1 MKLIW
6 SPRSECELA
15 SIVAYISEDNLD
27 AALELDYHITNS
39 AERLTDFPKLGKP
52 GRIPGT
58 RELIVHEHYL
68 LVYEIMNDELQILSV
83 LHTSRQYP
91 A

>member
-6 SPRSECELA
+6 SPRSASELA
-15 SIVAYISEDNLD
+15 AIVTYIAEDNLD
-27 AALELDYHITNS
+27 AALDLDYHITHS
-39 AERLTDFPKLGKP
+39 AERLTNFPKMGKP

-58 RELIVHEHYL
+58 RELTVHEHYI
-68 LVYEIMNDELQILSV
+68 LVYEIFGDVLHILSV